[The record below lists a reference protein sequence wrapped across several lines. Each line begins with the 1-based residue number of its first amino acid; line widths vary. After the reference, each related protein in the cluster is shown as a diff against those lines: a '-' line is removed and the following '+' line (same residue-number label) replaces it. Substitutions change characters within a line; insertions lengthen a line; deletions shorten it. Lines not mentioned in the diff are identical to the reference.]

1 MKTNA
6 RKFSA
11 AILELARIPSQ
22 VSAQAARDLS
32 KEIQRNFDR
41 GVDPFGKAWKPLA
54 KSTIAKGRRAPPLTD
69 TGEGRR
75 SVVVRPAVGAGI
87 QITVGLVRMLY
98 HQFGGASHLRGRG
111 GSYKQ
116 RHTNKR
122 FGTSADLSSRR
133 GNPPKRSFL
142 PFDEM
147 PERWIQIY
155 QASLDTVLAKL
166 KVGRSA

>member
-32 KEIQRNFDR
+32 KEIQRSFDK
-41 GVDPFGKAWKPLA
+41 GVDPFGKPWKPLA
-54 KSTIAKGRRAPPLTD
+54 KATIAKGRRPPPLTD
-69 TGEGRR
+69 TGAGRR
-75 SVVVRPAVGAGI
+75 SVIVRPAVGAGI

-98 HQFGGASHLRGRG
+98 AQFGGKSHLRGHR
-111 GSYKQ
+111 K
-116 RHTNKR
+116 NKK
-122 FGTSADLSSRR
+122 FGTSADLSAAR

-147 PERWIQIY
+147 PPRWIQIY
-155 QASLDTVLAKL
+155 QSSLDAVLGKL
-166 KVGRSA
+166 KVGRRA